1 MRHAFTSRQYAGEDD
16 LLQMQGLLM
25 DARSRTNDWRYW
37 HIGDLMWAFFLV
49 TRRLNLQD
57 HIRLWHDER
66 GVLAGF
72 ALLGEDP
79 AFECQVLPDYAWSG
93 IEIEALAWAEARRA
107 ELAKRDAQRWGG
119 AFVWGARQDDTRRI
133 AFLEQHGFR
142 HGEHIEVNL
151 LRTLGEPVPDAA
163 IPNGYQIRAVAE
175 SGETVQRADVERE
188 VWQPYSNISG
198 EDYAH
203 LMRLPGYHRELDV
216 VAVTPEGVIVAYVN
230 GWIDPVNQIG
240 DFGPVGARE
249 AYRRRRLTHAV
260 LAEDL
265 RRMRALGMNRVCVS
279 TGESNTPA
287 LRLYESLGFAVAN
300 QYHDYVKSA

>member
-1 MRHAFTSRQYAGEDD
+1 MRPAFTSRQYAGEDD
-16 LLQMQGLLM
+16 LPQMQRLLM
-25 DARSRTNDWRYW
+25 DARSRADDWRYW

-49 TRRLNLQD
+49 TRHLEPRD
-57 HIRLWHDER
+57 HIRLWHDEGGR
-66 GVLAGF
+66 LAGF

-79 AFECQVLPDYAWSG
+79 AFECQVLPDHAWSG
-93 IEIEALAWAEARRA
+93 IEIEALVWAEALRA

-119 AFVWGARQDDTRRI
+119 AFVWGARQDDTERV
-133 AFLEQHGFR
+133 AFLEQQGFR
-142 HGEHIEVNL
+142 RGEHIEVNL
-151 LRTLGEPVPDAA
+151 LRSLDEPVSDAA

-175 SGETVQRADVERE
+175 SGEVDQRAEVERE

-203 LMRLPGYHRELDV
+203 LMRLPAYHRELDV
-216 VAVTPEGVIVAYVN
+216 VAVAPEGIIAAYVN
-230 GWIDPVNQIG
+230 GWIDPLNQIG

-249 AYRRRRLTHAV
+249 AYRRRGLSRAV

-265 RRMRALGMNRVCVS
+265 RRMQALGMNRVCVS
-279 TGESNTPA
+279 TGESNMPA
-287 LRLYESLGFAVAN
+287 LRLYESLGFTVVN